1 MSSKTKTGLFQTPV
15 SKPSPTT
22 PKAKLGSAAS
32 LKSDGDS
39 PSTNPRFSMD
49 RVSPKTVTPRP
60 VSRSSSRVSTPDK
73 SQPRV
78 SKPSEL
84 QAQLQAAQDDLK
96 KAKEKLV
103 LSEKEKSQALNDL
116 KDAKSLANEAMEKLH
131 EALTAQKQAEESSK
145 IEDSRAAELEQ
156 AGIDASQEKLEEL
169 NKELELVRSQL
180 LSPEDMTRFLAATDE
195 LQRVKQELAMVIETK
210 NQALAHADD
219 ATKIA
224 EIQADKVEFLSAE
237 VARLKGMLESK
248 TEDESSE
255 NVIVAE
261 LRCELGSLREEL
273 EKAKSVE
280 HDLIEKEKIYEKNVM
295 DLKSQLETLREELD
309 KAKACE
315 QDVAEKENS
324 YEKIVAELTAE
335 LASREQDLKTAKNCE
350 QDLIEE
356 GKFHEKSMAE
366 LKSKLASL
374 EQQLLEAKS
383 CERDLFEKEKSYEK
397 IVEELKSNLGHVQ
410 QDLEQSKA
418 SEQDLADREKSHNI
432 TIIELKSEIDSLKQE
447 LEKAEGLEA
456 KLAENEAS
464 YEQTVTGLKSEIDL
478 LSQALEKAKSIEDE
492 IIEREKQNEKVV
504 RDLEHELH
512 SLKQEVQVAK
522 SFKEK
527 ATHVEELYEQMNVE
541 LEASRMAE
549 MYAMNSLDEWK
560 MRAEEL
566 EHKVVETTQLER
578 EASESL
584 ELVMKQLAGN
594 SDALQ
599 EAECEVVALKEKVSL
614 LETSLAKR
622 VEVSEVLECRLRKA
636 DEEAVEAAKAIESV
650 RSELE
655 IVKEEKAQAL
665 VNEKLATIRV
675 QELLEEKNSVINELD
690 ALKEEDEKSKRAM
703 ESLTSA
709 LHEVSAEAREAK
721 ERLLSSQE
729 EHEYFE
735 TQIEHLQLVVKAT
748 NEKYETMLED
758 SNREIDRL
766 NSMVEQSNT
775 EFNTQMEDLKAVLK
789 ASNEKY
795 ESMLDESKQE
805 TDHLTD
811 TLEKSRLEHDSKKAE
826 WEAEER
832 ELLTRVKSLE
842 SSFEESKAEW
852 GEKEAQLVNGL
863 KRSEEEKS
871 SMAKEIMRLV
881 NLLRETDEKAL
892 TVEEE
897 GSQLKLAA
905 VSLKKALEEAE
916 VDCMKLKDDLH
927 CKERELENV
936 MRENEQLRAQEDA
949 NVGRIDELTKLLEE
963 ARAQHQS
970 TNEGELSDTDKEYD
984 LLPKVVEFSEEN
996 GHLGE
1001 HKPQLKEGAEK
1012 ESLTGMNNGVCKETF
1027 QTGVIHPEEVNVKP
1041 TTPEKEDR
1049 VREESSGSEAKM
1061 WESYTVD
1068 REFSTEMETEH
1079 GSVDD
1084 EAESKADNA
1093 EILDHNG
1100 TPSENGSNSDS
1111 KQQKKKKPLYRKFGN
1126 LLKKG
1131 ITNPK

>member
-464 YEQTVTGLKSEIDL
+464 YEQT
-478 LSQALEKAKSIEDE
+478 
-492 IIEREKQNEKVV
+492 
-504 RDLEHELH
+504 
-512 SLKQEVQVAK
+512 
-522 SFKEK
+522 
-527 ATHVEELYEQMNVE
+527 MNVE